1 MTLNVRDSRRGPSN
15 TRLGIAGS
23 AVMLVLGA
31 LLGAAAARAAGAS
44 ALLAAPAYTLDNS
57 AKAFSMQDI
66 EKTAAGYQYWF
77 FDKAFAEGRTIK
89 LSVVGPHQRS
99 HAPHQHEGHEFF
111 FVLSGKAEFF
121 LDGKTRVVGPQT
133 ALYCP
138 PGVMHGIAN
147 AGDSEL
153 QYLVIK
159 DYPWPA
165 QAAPGSRARQAASL
179 EAAGAKR

>member
-1 MTLNVRDSRRGPSN
+1 MMLSVQDSRHGPRKF
-15 TRLGIAGS
+15 RLGVAGIAALL
-23 AVMLVLGA
+23 AVGA
-31 LLGAAAARAAGAS
+31 SLGAAAARAAGAAS
-44 ALLAAPAYTLDNS
+44 SPAVPAYTLDNS
-57 AKAFSMQDI
+57 AKSFSMKDI

-77 FDKAFAEGRTIK
+77 FDKTFAEGRTIK
-89 LSVVGPHQRS
+89 MSVIGPRQRS
-99 HAPHQHEGHEFF
+99 HPPHQHEGHEFF

-147 AGDSEL
+147 AGDTEL

-165 QAAPGSRARQAASL
+165 QPEATAAKP
-179 EAAGAKR
+179 

>member
-1 MTLNVRDSRRGPSN
+1 MTLIAKGPRRERRRFN
-15 TRLGIAGS
+15 LGVAGLLAVLS
-23 AVMLVLGA
+23 AGA
-31 LLGAAAARAAGAS
+31 LFGAVAARAAGPA
-44 ALLAAPAYTLDNS
+44 APAAAPAYTLDNS
-57 AKAFSMQDI
+57 ARSFSMKDI

-89 LSVVGPHQRS
+89 MSVIGPHQRS

-147 AGDSEL
+147 AGDGEL

-165 QAAPGSRARQAASL
+165 QP

>member
-1 MTLNVRDSRRGPSN
+1 MKLSVQDCRRGSWKV
-15 TRLGIAGS
+15 RLGVAGIAAILGI
-23 AVMLVLGA
+23 GA
-31 LLGAAAARAAGAS
+31 LLGAAAARAAGPPAT
-44 ALLAAPAYTLDNS
+44 LTVPAYTLDNS
-57 AKAFSMQDI
+57 AKTFSIKDI

-89 LSVVGPHQRS
+89 MSVIGPRQRS

-121 LDGKTRVVGPQT
+121 LDGKTRVVGPQS

-147 AGDSEL
+147 AGDTEL
-153 QYLVIK
+153 SYLVIK

-165 QAAPGSRARQAASL
+165 QP
-179 EAAGAKR
+179 EAAAAKP

>member
-1 MTLNVRDSRRGPSN
+1 MTLSVQDSRRG
-15 TRLGIAGS
+15 RLELWFGVAGVT
-23 AVMLVLGA
+23 AVLAIGA
-31 LLGAAAARAAGAS
+31 LLGAARARAAGPS
-44 ALLAAPAYTLDNS
+44 ATLAVPAYTLDNS
-57 AKAFSMQDI
+57 AKTFAPDDV

-77 FDKAFAEGRTIK
+77 FDKTFAEGRTIK
-89 LSVVGPHQRS
+89 LSVIGPRQRS

-138 PGVMHGIAN
+138 PGVLHGIAN

-165 QAAPGSRARQAASL
+165 QPAATAA
-179 EAAGAKR
+179 KP

>member
-1 MTLNVRDSRRGPSN
+1 MTLGVHNWRQRWRSSSRAV
-15 TRLGIAGS
+15 GIALVF
-23 AVMLVLGA
+23 AVGA
-31 LLGAAAARAAGAS
+31 LSGAVGARAAGTPE
-44 ALLAAPAYTLDNS
+44 APVYSLDNS
-57 AKAFSMQDI
+57 ARTFSMKEI

-89 LSVVGPHQRS
+89 LSMVGPHQRS
-99 HAPHQHEGHEFF
+99 HAPHRHEGHEFF

-147 AGDSEL
+147 VGDTEL
-153 QYLVIK
+153 TYLVIK

-165 QAAPGSRARQAASL
+165 LPEPAAPKPPG
-179 EAAGAKR
+179 